1 MTDIWGPPFWE
12 TLHFVSFSYP
22 LQPTSDDIRSYF
34 AYYNSIGN
42 VLPCPLCRAH
52 LKTHIKK
59 HPIEYALANGRP
71 GLVRWVIDIHNEV
84 NKSLNKEE
92 MTYDEVIELYMK
104 KMNLKPDDKLVQMV
118 KDEKKESDTYID
130 IMVIGGVL
138 LLAGYL
144 LAQNR

>member
-22 LQPTSDDIRSYF
+22 LQPTADDIRSYF
-34 AYYNSIGN
+34 AYYNSVSN
-42 VLPCPLCRAH
+42 VLPCPLCREHMKA
-52 LKTHIKK
+52 HIKK

-84 NKSLNKEE
+84 NKSLKKDE

-104 KMNLKPDDKLVQMV
+104 KMHLQPDDKLVKLV
-118 KDEKKESDTYID
+118 ENKPESDSYID